1 MALLAA
7 QVLIRAM
14 KGTGVRRVVSLVTLC
29 AGCVDGCVGG
39 FGPGV
44 IAKAFPPARFRP
56 GASPRS
62 QGAAEGRTTK
72 GRIAEGRAARG
83 CKRAAES
90 GRGPAP
96 ASESSRAT
104 QGRQSRTLPHMEGGW
119 MVLKAGL
126 FVFSFYR
133 LLYKTQAHEK
143 LRVSSP
149 GALRVVLLTVPDRK
163 ELTFTRS

>member
-1 MALLAA
+1 
-7 QVLIRAM
+7 
-14 KGTGVRRVVSLVTLC
+14 
-29 AGCVDGCVGG
+29 
-39 FGPGV
+39 
-44 IAKAFPPARFRP
+44 
-56 GASPRS
+56 
-62 QGAAEGRTTK
+62 
-72 GRIAEGRAARG
+72 
-83 CKRAAES
+83 
-90 GRGPAP
+90 
-96 ASESSRAT
+96 
-104 QGRQSRTLPHMEGGW
+104 MEGGW